1 MGLVFV
7 QHVADHTFIDQ
18 DRLRRSR
25 GREDQFGAGIGLPFR
40 YGRTDTVG
48 VIWKR
53 VSRSFVVHDPGQ
65 GDASADNGSE
75 SMDAASVY

>member
-1 MGLVFV
+1 MGFVFV

-18 DRLRRSR
+18 DRFRGGRRC
-25 GREDQFGAGIGLPFR
+25 EDQFSTRVGFSFR
-40 YGRTDTVG
+40 NSRTDTAG
-48 VIWKR
+48 VIGEGTAW
-53 VSRSFVVHDPGQ
+53 SFVVHDPGQ